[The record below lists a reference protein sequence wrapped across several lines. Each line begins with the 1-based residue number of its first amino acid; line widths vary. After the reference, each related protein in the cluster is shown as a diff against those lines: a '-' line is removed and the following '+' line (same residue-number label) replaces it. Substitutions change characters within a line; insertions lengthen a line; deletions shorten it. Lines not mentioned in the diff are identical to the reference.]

1 VSNKNPFLVSLTNGA
16 LQNDPVTESQS
27 LWRKLAFREELAE
40 VADPALDG
48 TQSWL
53 KKSAFTL

>member
-1 VSNKNPFLVSLTNGA
+1 LASLTNGA
-16 LQNDPVTESQS
+16 LQNAHVDEGKS
-27 LWRKLAFREELAE
+27 LWRKLAFRVELAE

-53 KKSAFTL
+53 QKSVFTL